1 MPGAPRILVLRA
13 AGINCDE
20 ETAGACELAG
30 GRPERVHVNRFA
42 DGSCDLLDYAAVII
56 PGGFSY
62 GDHLGAGK
70 LLAIDLIHRLGAAL
84 SRLVEDGRPVLGIC
98 NGFQVLVKAG
108 LLPGDGIGPNPPTPF
123 PRRERGAER
132 GPNPATPGPTR
143 EGGAELP
150 STRRG
155 GAGGGTNSSLRQMV
169 TLAGNASGHYE
180 CRWVRLVAQAS
191 SPCIF
196 TRGLAA
202 PFTLPVG
209 HGEGRLVAGTMVL
222 DRIEAGGYATLR
234 YADVHGRPAVD
245 YPDNPNGSA
254 NSIAGL
260 CNASGT
266 VFGLMPHPD
275 RAFLPQLHPDWL
287 RDRRRQEG
295 DGLPI
300 FRNMVQY
307 AKEL

>member
-42 DGSCDLLDYAAVII
+42 DGSCNLLDYAAVII

-123 PRRERGAER
+123 PS
-132 GPNPATPGPTR
+132 R
-143 EGGAELP
+143 EGGVELP
-150 STRRG
+150 SSRRG
-155 GAGGGTNSSLRQMV
+155 GADSFLWQMV

-209 HGEGRLVAGTMVL
+209 HGEGRLVADTMVL
-222 DRIEAGGYATLR
+222 DRIEAGGYAALR
-234 YADVHGRPAVD
+234 YADAYGRPAVD